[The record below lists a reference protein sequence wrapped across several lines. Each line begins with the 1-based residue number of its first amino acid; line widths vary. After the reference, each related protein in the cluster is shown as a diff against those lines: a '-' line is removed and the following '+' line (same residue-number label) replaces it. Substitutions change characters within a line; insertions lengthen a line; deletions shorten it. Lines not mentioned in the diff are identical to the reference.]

1 MRKVRRLLAYIA
13 FATFITSC
21 ALPSAMQKA
30 SKIEASP
37 SSVIIVGKIEL
48 DPPIDEK
55 LEQRT
60 HWGVVGDDAILSK
73 IVMATGTDPAP
84 VSTSIVMSEWQ
95 NAIEAEQGKTFFLH
109 TKRQRTYLKGAMITL
124 DVISQD
130 RIWLPGGMYFDV
142 PKDVQA
148 VYIGTLRY
156 TRNDFNDVKKIEVI
170 DEYKKTLAE
179 FKKRFGSNAIIKRS
193 LLSN

>member
-1 MRKVRRLLAYIA
+1 MRKVRPLLAYIVL
-13 FATFITSC
+13 ATLISSC
-21 ALPSAMQKA
+21 TFPSTMQKA
-30 SKIEASP
+30 TKIGASP

-48 DPPIDEK
+48 DPPIDNK

-60 HWGVVGDDAILSK
+60 HWNVVGDDVILSK

-95 NAIEAEQGKTFFLH
+95 NAIEAVQGKTFFLQ
-109 TKRQRTYLKGAMITL
+109 TRRQRTYLKGAMITL
-124 DVISQD
+124 DVMSQD

-142 PKDVQA
+142 PKDTQA

-156 TRNDFNDVKKIEVI
+156 TRDDFNDVKKIEVI

-179 FKKRFGSNAIIKRS
+179 FKKRFGRKATMKRA
-193 LLSN
+193 LLSH